1 MRPTVKIIEDSV
13 SPQGERLTSV
23 LFSNPRFVHADFMT
37 HRVFSRNGRSSR
49 AVPTK
54 RLLAEPIVEPLFY
67 GANKSGMSA
76 GAELTGWRYL
86 LARGT
91 WLGMANLTKLGVR
104 VLHLAGLHKQWANR
118 PLEWFG
124 KIDVLVTST
133 DWTNFMALRDD
144 SGAQPEIR
152 ALAKE
157 IRIALAES
165 TPRALQ
171 PGQWHMPFVSDEERA
186 TLPIPEQLVLST
198 ARCARLTIE
207 PFDGNADYDAEKARF
222 ERLVVSQPVH
232 ASPAEHQA
240 TPDIATS
247 SVKQPWKNA
256 HLHGNFRGWVQ
267 HRKLLQNEAVFD
279 EPYSGKALFPQETG
293 PQPDPNVTPAE
304 AA

>member
-13 SPQGERLTSV
+13 SPQGERLTTV

-67 GANKSGMSA
+67 GSNQSGMSA
-76 GAELTGWRYL
+76 GAELSPLRRFI
-86 LARGT
+86 ARTT
-91 WLGMANLTKLGVR
+91 WLGMAHMTKLGVR

-144 SGAQPEIR
+144 TGAQPEIR
-152 ALAKE
+152 ALAKA
-157 IRIALAES
+157 IRIELAES
-165 TPRALQ
+165 TPRVLQ
-171 PGQWHMPFVSDEERA
+171 PGQWHMPFVSMEERE
-186 TLPIPEQLVLST
+186 TLTIQEQLVLST
-198 ARCARLTIE
+198 ARCARLTIA

-222 ERLVVSQPVH
+222 ERLVVSTPVH

-240 TPDIATS
+240 SPDFATS
-247 SVKQPWKNA
+247 LAKQPWKNA
-256 HLHGNFRGWVQ
+256 HLHGNFRGWIQ
-267 HRKLLQNEAVFD
+267 HRKMLANEAVFD
-279 EPYSGKALFPQETG
+279 EPYSGKALFPQ
-293 PQPDPNVTPAE
+293 PQAE